1 MDSGL
6 PHDDITPRSD
16 SLSTASSSSPPDQHQ
31 LQRELQQQHRK
42 STSMDDININGGG
55 IRGLNPQ
62 AHPNPGNNW
71 KSYSLQRGTTAPN
84 GSEIPKIMPN
94 PGNPI
99 YASTNR

>member
-1 MDSGL
+1 
-6 PHDDITPRSD
+6 
-16 SLSTASSSSPPDQHQ
+16 
-31 LQRELQQQHRK
+31 
-42 STSMDDININGGG
+42 MDDININGGG

-62 AHPNPGNNW
+62 AHTNPGNNW

-84 GSEIPKIMPN
+84 GSEIPKIISN